1 MYMLTCGS
9 WFCSKWVRVCIW
21 QWWFISLLSYI
32 PIIYKRHITED
43 GNWGTTYVCATCH
56 HLQVKLLNEMV
67 LSWITRLIIMTLR
80 AGESSKKEFKML
92 WEAKFH
98 AFPKAVLGPKNNL
111 PRQVQLFY
119 TTAHIFKNAST
130 FCRWASQGIYIHI
143 YIERVPT
150 KNDPWQILDGFI
162 GQEFS
167 FC

>member
-1 MYMLTCGS
+1 MLTCGS

-67 LSWITRLIIMTLR
+67 LSWITRLIIMTRR

-119 TTAHIFKNAST
+119 TAVYFMSGLWLT
-130 FCRWASQGIYIHI
+130 FSDM
-143 YIERVPT
+143 P
-150 KNDPWQILDGFI
+150 IL
-162 GQEFS
+162 
-167 FC
+167 